1 VSTPLS
7 TTALAALAR
16 SDDGY
21 LMLNDPPR
29 ASRLALLRTAL
40 LALAILA
47 SAAVV
52 AVLGFAAYLFTEG
65 YSGGSDPQSVAPLA
79 FPIALLVLVVGG
91 LPAILACAA
100 SWVGYLTVARKS
112 RPAPSHAGG

>member
-1 VSTPLS
+1 VSTQLS
-7 TTALAALAR
+7 TTALAALTR

-65 YSGGSDPQSVAPLA
+65 YSGGSDPEGLLSLA
-79 FPIALLVLVVGG
+79 FPLALLVLVVGG
-91 LPAILACAA
+91 LPAMLACAA
-100 SWVGYLTVARKS
+100 SWFGYLTVARKRRS
-112 RPAPSHAGG
+112 W